1 MTRAEVDLAIEWAA
15 AEGWNPGLHD
25 AQCFHA
31 TDPDGFLIA
40 YLGSEPVG
48 CISVVAYDDSFGFLG
63 LYIVRPE
70 FRGKGYGQ
78 QLWKA
83 GMPYLGDR
91 NVGLDGVVA
100 QQENYK
106 KSGFRLAYRN
116 IRYGGIIDLSVI
128 RDSEYGCSHPLP
140 PGEGR
145 GCSRGFVRHA
155 PRLQNGIR
163 LQADTRTASEGL
175 SVLTV
180 MHYGTLNS
188 QAAMP
193 PDMTALSAIPF
204 DALCAY
210 DSALFPAPRA
220 RFLREWITQPEA
232 VGYAVLNDDGRLSGY
247 GLLRPCRQGC
257 KIGPL
262 FADDAGIADRLLR
275 TLSSRAQ
282 GSLLYLDVPETNPA
296 AVMLAERYGMT
307 KVFETARMYT
317 KDAPTLPFEHLFG
330 VTTFELG

>member
-1 MTRAEVDLAIEWAA
+1 MNCSPFLNLVCGLPTGAPTSDGKHMSTDSFTIRRMTRAEVDLAIEWAA

-25 AQCFHA
+25 AHCFHA

-40 YLGSEPVG
+40 HLGSEPVG
-48 CISVVAYDDSFGFLG
+48 CISVVTYDDSFGFLG

-83 GMPYLGDR
+83 GMAYLGDR
-91 NVGLDGVVA
+91 NIGLDGVVA
-100 QQENYK
+100 QQANYK

-116 IRYGGIIDLSVI
+116 IRYGGI
-128 RDSEYGCSHPLP
+128 
-140 PGEGR
+140 
-145 GCSRGFVRHA
+145 
-155 PRLQNGIR
+155 
-163 LQADTRTASEGL
+163 
-175 SVLTV
+175 
-180 MHYGTLNS
+180 S

-193 PDMTALSAIPF
+193 SDMTALSAIPF

-210 DSALFPAPRA
+210 DSALFPVPRA
-220 RFLREWITQPEA
+220 RFLREWIAQPEA

-247 GLLRPCRQGC
+247 GLLRRCRQGC

-262 FADDAGIADRLLR
+262 FADDAGVADRLLCA
-275 TLSSRAQ
+275 LSSRAQ
-282 GSLLYLDVPETNPA
+282 GALLYLDVPETNPA
-296 AVMLAERYGMT
+296 AVMLTERYGMT

-317 KDAPTLPFEHLFG
+317 KEAPVLPFERLFG

>member
-1 MTRAEVDLAIEWAA
+1 MRTDSFTIRRMTRAEVDLAIEWAA

-25 AQCFHA
+25 AHCFHA

-40 YLGSEPVG
+40 YLGSESVG
-48 CISVVAYDDSFGFLG
+48 CISVVAYDECFGFLG

-70 FRGKGYGQ
+70 FRSKGYGL

-83 GMPYLGDR
+83 GMAYLGDR

-116 IRYGGIIDLSVI
+116 IRYEGIAQASMPSGMTDLS
-128 RDSEYGCSHPLP
+128 
-140 PGEGR
+140 
-145 GCSRGFVRHA
+145 
-155 PRLQNGIR
+155 
-163 LQADTRTASEGL
+163 
-175 SVLTV
+175 
-180 MHYGTLNS
+180 
-188 QAAMP
+188 
-193 PDMTALSAIPF
+193 ALPF

-210 DSALFPAPRA
+210 DSALFPVPRR
-220 RFLREWITQPEA
+220 RFLSEWILQPDA
-232 VGYAVLNDDGRLSGY
+232 VGYAVVKDGRLSGY
-247 GLLRPCRQGC
+247 GLLRPCRRGG

-262 FADDAGIADRLLR
+262 FADDAGIADDLLR
-275 TLSSRAQ
+275 ALCSRAPDTPV
-282 GSLLYLDVPETNPA
+282 YLDVPETNPA
-296 AVMLAERYGMT
+296 AVMLAERRGMA

-317 KDAPTLPFEHLFG
+317 KEAPALPFERLFG

>member
-106 KSGFRLAYRN
+106 KSDFHLTYRN
-116 IRYGGIIDLSVI
+116 IRYGGI
-128 RDSEYGCSHPLP
+128 G
-140 PGEGR
+140 
-145 GCSRGFVRHA
+145 
-155 PRLQNGIR
+155 
-163 LQADTRTASEGL
+163 
-175 SVLTV
+175 
-180 MHYGTLNS
+180 

-193 PDMTALSAIPF
+193 PGMTALSTIPF

-275 TLSSRAQ
+275 ALSSRAQ

-317 KDAPTLPFEHLFG
+317 KEAPALPFERLFG